1 MDDPASILRCT
12 NKVYLADLLGC
23 RQLGMPLTEILYKE
37 RPQDWQRVA
46 RRLGFPLVLKIP
58 DGCFSRGVVKVNDDS
73 ELLAAASELFERSV
87 LLLAQEFFYT
97 EYDWRIGVLDRQPLY
112 ACQYFMSRGH
122 WQIYNH
128 KADGQDVNGE
138 CRAVPLEQ
146 VPPAVLEL
154 ALEAA
159 GRIGDGLY
167 GVDLKQAGDKVLVI
181 EVNDNPNIDAGI
193 EDGQLGDELYRR
205 ILQAFVQRLELKH
218 RGQLSKALR

>member
-1 MDDPASILRCT
+1 
-12 NKVYLADLLGC
+12 
-23 RQLGMPLTEILYKE
+23 
-37 RPQDWQRVA
+37 
-46 RRLGFPLVLKIP
+46 
-58 DGCFSRGVVKVNDDS
+58 
-73 ELLAAASELFERSV
+73 
-87 LLLAQEFFYT
+87 
-97 EYDWRIGVLDRQPLY
+97 
-112 ACQYFMSRGH
+112 
-122 WQIYNH
+122 
-128 KADGQDVNGE
+128 
-138 CRAVPLEQ
+138 
-146 VPPAVLEL
+146 PAVLEL

>member
-1 MDDPASILRCT
+1 
-12 NKVYLADLLGC
+12 
-23 RQLGMPLTEILYKE
+23 
-37 RPQDWQRVA
+37 
-46 RRLGFPLVLKIP
+46 LGFPLVLKIP

-181 EVNDNPNIDAGI
+181 EVNDNPNIDAGV